1 MTHVKNNLT
10 PLAIKDF
17 AKKIISDGHLYLR
30 ASESRN
36 FYVMKPGVFIDP
48 AFVKKHAAT
57 QTVFS
62 YEQVISPPIL
72 FRFQQLFKE
81 WKYLQFEKDFRLKSL
96 EIVQT
101 FKECHSNEEHFL
113 TFAIACFSEF
123 NSVSHEQLLKLHEAD
138 LHLFQKA
145 LYSAAF
151 AVIIALC
158 SDYHHYPMVKDFYN
172 LTLSLDLGLCGAN
185 YTYFVAEGCN
195 HENQNPG
202 KGKEHMIKLGASAQE
217 IELFLAHPQQSYDYV
232 KNSSSVLVNVELAEV
247 ILYQHEL
254 SDGSGFPRGIRKD
267 RVSNWE
273 AVVLLADSMVE
284 IQYEHAFERDVLRF
298 ISKFDNPKLGLLP
311 VKRVFDKYKRSLGLI
326 QVKEAAG

>member
-1 MTHVKNNLT
+1 
-10 PLAIKDF
+10 
-17 AKKIISDGHLYLR
+17 
-30 ASESRN
+30 
-36 FYVMKPGVFIDP
+36 
-48 AFVKKHAAT
+48 
-57 QTVFS
+57 
-62 YEQVISPPIL
+62 
-72 FRFQQLFKE
+72 
-81 WKYLQFEKDFRLKSL
+81 L

-284 IQYEHAFERDVLRF
+284 IQYEHAFERVCFEYL

-311 VKRVFDKYKRSLGLI
+311 V
-326 QVKEAAG
+326 